1 MPRDLLPGTEPDS
14 YDHMVGFNGGGV
26 TTRMRRKL
34 VTHGP
39 AQVGIGDVPGF
50 AARSGLDIA
59 RRRRFSA
66 QKAAPICTDHEGA
79 VRPITFVRVAGIS
92 AAGRRA
98 CRYRCDRVR
107 IGTGRSVVRVPTY
120 VAVALEC
127 VGFSFGPQVSIAV
140 QLIETPLRKTRGAVA
155 PSGRPRG
162 PEQTL
167 DNEGLGRGRCSF
179 DFGHRTFY
187 RSEGGRRFR
196 ATGYRRG
203 RDGGGRRRSGRSRVG
218 STRCHV

>member
-1 MPRDLLPGTEPDS
+1 
-14 YDHMVGFNGGGV
+14 
-26 TTRMRRKL
+26 MRRIL
-34 VTHGP
+34 VAHGLT
-39 AQVGIGDVPGF
+39 QIGIGDVPRL

-66 QKAAPICTDHEGA
+66 RNAAPICTDHEGA
-79 VRPITFVRVAGIS
+79 VRPITFVRVTRIS

-98 CRYRCDRVR
+98 CRYRSHRIRVG
-107 IGTGRSVVRVPTY
+107 IGCSVVRVPTH

-167 DNEGLGRGRCSF
+167 DNEGLGQARRSF
-179 DFGHRTFY
+179 DFGHRTLD
-187 RSEGGRRFR
+187 RSEGGHRFR
-196 ATGYRRG
+196 ATGYRQG
-203 RDGGGRRRSGRSRVG
+203 RDGGGRRRSGRARVG
-218 STRCHV
+218 GTRCCG